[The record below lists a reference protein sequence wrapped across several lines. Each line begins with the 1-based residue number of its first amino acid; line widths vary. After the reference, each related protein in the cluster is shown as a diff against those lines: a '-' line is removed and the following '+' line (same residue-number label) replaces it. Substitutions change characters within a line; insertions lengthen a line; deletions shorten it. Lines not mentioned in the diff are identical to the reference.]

1 MKNSDC
7 HKVEELILTDLDE
20 GLQPDKRVVLE
31 RHLSECPGCRKTWDE
46 TRLLLS
52 QIAAD
57 APKDPGEAFWRDYQ
71 ISLEAR
77 LREREN
83 SLSWGWGFWWK
94 AAGAFALAALVFVV
108 VSVGVVQHYGARLP
122 THEDTV
128 STDLISDLDQLY
140 CPVLAEEATYD
151 HEFDTEDS
159 HLSRSIIASSG
170 DPFAEWFEE
179 DDDEP
184 DQVFL

>member
-31 RHLSECPGCRKTWDE
+31 RHLSECAGCRKTWDE

-83 SLSWGWGFWWK
+83 SVSWGWDFWWK
-94 AAGAFALAALVFVV
+94 PTGAFALAALVFVV
-108 VSVGVVQHYGARLP
+108 VSVGVFQHYAARPP
-122 THEDTV
+122 TRESTL

-140 CPVLAEEATYD
+140 GTVLAEEAADD

-159 HLSRSIIASSG
+159 HLTHSILASS
-170 DPFAEWFEE
+170 DDSFAEWFEE

-184 DQVFL
+184 DQI